1 MFYRV
6 YSRQQAAANVT
17 PKLSADIQS
26 LRDIITL
33 SSRSSS
39 MIYSQAFRDER
50 FSPAVALF
58 SAAGLIHTTAGINQ
72 SGRKRSKSERK
83 KFIFIF
89 PISCLIFNIKPFS
102 TFQIFL
108 PIAKSTGDRKLF

>member
-6 YSRQQAAANVT
+6 YSRRQREAAAALSNVVAST
-17 PKLSADIQS
+17 YTTDIQS

-39 MIYSQAFRDER
+39 MIYSQAFRDEK

-58 SAAGLIHTTAGINQ
+58 SAAGLIHTTAGISN
-72 SGRKRSKSERK
+72 SNRKRSKSER
-83 KFIFIF
+83 
-89 PISCLIFNIKPFS
+89 
-102 TFQIFL
+102 
-108 PIAKSTGDRKLF
+108 